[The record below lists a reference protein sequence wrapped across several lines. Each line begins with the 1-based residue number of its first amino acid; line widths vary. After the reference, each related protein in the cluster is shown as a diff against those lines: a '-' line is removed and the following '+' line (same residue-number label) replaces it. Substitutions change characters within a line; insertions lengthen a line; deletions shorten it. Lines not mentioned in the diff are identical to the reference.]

1 MVRAARKFGCRL
13 AVQNAL
19 DRVASCLDG
28 QHVEDSRRG
37 SEKLFVARVRCRTVP
52 AVTFSCYNCKCR
64 LNSETVFFFS
74 FKIKPCCFVVPCCVA
89 ALHAPRRTTTTTTTN
104 SSPSVT
110 GTACFG
116 RRVDWPEAM
125 TRIKAETGK
134 SYLLYAKL
142 FEYDLCITLELV
154 VKITY

>member
-13 AVQNAL
+13 AVHNAL

-37 SEKLFVARVRCRTVP
+37 SEKLFVARVRCRIVP

-64 LNSETVFFFS
+64 LNSETVLF
-74 FKIKPCCFVVPCCVA
+74 CCALLCCCSACPSTYDYDYDYDYELVTVS
-89 ALHAPRRTTTTTTTN
+89 HWHCMRR
-104 SSPSVT
+104 P
-110 GTACFG
+110 ACRLG
-116 RRVDWPEAM
+116 QSHDQD
-125 TRIKAETGK
+125 KSGTGK